1 MISQK
6 NFAEKRLFSNQD
18 EQYLEDKIIKY
29 DFEEKIVL
37 LEKNGKVP
45 INKFI
50 DKKKVNIL
58 QWNQKNAYESNMRG
72 KIEIQLERWSQIK
85 HDQSKTPVFVDI
97 YRLPHLD
104 TLTIILLI

>member
-18 EQYLEDKIIKY
+18 KQNIEDKIIKY

-45 INKFI
+45 LTKFS
-50 DKKKVNIL
+50 DKDQAYIL
-58 QWNQKNAYESNMRG
+58 QWNQN
-72 KIEIQLERWSQIK
+72 
-85 HDQSKTPVFVDI
+85 
-97 YRLPHLD
+97 
-104 TLTIILLI
+104 